1 MYSIPVSVKAGLTP
15 CAGYRFLLLLSSH
28 LQTILATMPAITEE
42 IKEKTSL
49 IAITSFPCLCWR
61 WQHIYYRVLKGLKNL
76 TKTNKNQQNK
86 SRGNASA
93 FPSKNLETNALRFIT
108 EIIPHRHNNLIYGIS
123 IIHDTKDT
131 FNALLH
137 FLLGNAIVRI
147 GV

>member
-15 CAGYRFLLLLSSH
+15 CAGYRFLPLLSSH

-76 TKTNKNQQNK
+76 TKTDKNRQKVTVSK
-86 SRGNASA
+86 SSQKSKQIHRQKRLPVYPILYRTKLRIPVPIFPIPLRPYASRR
-93 FPSKNLETNALRFIT
+93 P
-108 EIIPHRHNNLIYGIS
+108 
-123 IIHDTKDT
+123 
-131 FNALLH
+131 
-137 FLLGNAIVRI
+137 
-147 GV
+147 